1 MRARRQTTSILLA
14 GALLF
19 SACTSGDPAGGGG
32 DGGNGAEGGGG
43 GTVSVAAVWTGT
55 EQENF
60 QAVLDAFTE
69 QTDIDTEYQSNADI
83 GTFLG
88 TQIEG
93 GEPPDV
99 ALLPQP
105 GLLRDFAGQ
114 DALVEVNQEAASA
127 VEENYAPV
135 WADLA
140 TVDGT
145 LYGVY
150 FKAANKSTW
159 WYNTQAFSDAGVQPP
174 EDWDEMLQQAGTVAQ
189 SGVPYL
195 SLAGGD
201 AWPLTDLFE
210 NVYLRTA
217 GPEKY
222 DQLANH
228 EIKWTDQSVIDALE
242 VMGEILEDD
251 ANLAGGKKG
260 TLQTDFP
267 TSVSQVFTDPPEA
280 ATVFEGDFVAGVIA
294 GETEAKVGEDADYF
308 PFPSIDGSPA
318 AVVAGGDVAVA
329 LTDSEEAQELLT
341 FLASPE
347 AAEAWAER
355 GGFASPN
362 QGVDTGVYP
371 DEVSQRIAEDIV
383 NAQDLRFDMSD
394 LQPAAFGATAG
405 RGMWLRFQEFVQTL
419 DAQQT
424 AQDLERDAAKAFK

>member
-1 MRARRQTTSILLA
+1 MRARHLATSVFLSGVLLLTACA
-14 GALLF
+14 G
-19 SACTSGDPAGGGG
+19 GDVGGG
-32 DGGNGAEGGGG
+32 DTDGEDTGGSGS
-43 GTVSVAAVWTGT
+43 VSVAAVWSGT

-60 QAVLDAFTE
+60 EAVLDAFTE
-69 QTDIDTEYQSNADI
+69 ETDIDTKYQSNADI

-105 GLLRDFAGQ
+105 GLLRDFVEQ
-114 DALVEVNQEAASA
+114 DALVEVNEDAAAA
-127 VEENYAPV
+127 VEENYAPI
-135 WADLA
+135 WAELA
-140 TVDGT
+140 SVDGT

-159 WYNTQAFSDAGVQPP
+159 WYNNAAFQAAGVQPP
-174 EDWDEMLQQAGTVAQ
+174 QDWDELLQQAGTVAQ

-195 SLAGGD
+195 SIGGGD

-222 DQLANH
+222 DQLAAH
-228 EIKWTDQSVIDALE
+228 EIKWTDPSVVEALE
-242 VMGEILEDD
+242 IMGELLGEDQ
-251 ANLAGGKKG
+251 NLVGGRKG

-267 TSVSQVFTDPPEA
+267 TSVSQTFADPPKA

-294 GETEAKVGEDADYF
+294 GETTAKVGEDADYF
-308 PFPSIDGSPA
+308 PFPSIDGSPT

-329 LTDSEEAQELLT
+329 LTESEEAQELLT

-347 AAEAWAER
+347 ASQVWAEL

-362 QGVDTGVYP
+362 VAVDTGAYP
-371 DEVSQRIAEDIV
+371 DEVSARIAEDLV
-383 NAQDLRFDMSD
+383 NAEDVRFDISD

-405 RGMWLRFQEFVQTL
+405 RGMWLRLQEFVQSL
-419 DAQQT
+419 DAQAT
-424 AQDLERDAAKAFK
+424 ARALEEDAAKAFQ

>member
-1 MRARRQTTSILLA
+1 MRARRQATSLLLS

-19 SACTSGDPAGGGG
+19 GACTSGDVGGEEGG
-32 DGGNGAEGGGG
+32 SEDEGGGG
-43 GTVSVAAVWTGT
+43 SGSVSVAAVWSGT

-60 QAVLDAFTE
+60 EAVLDAFTE
-69 QTDIDTEYQSNADI
+69 ETGIETEYQSNADI

-93 GEPPDV
+93 GSPPDV

-114 DALVEVNQEAASA
+114 DALVEVNDDAASA
-127 VEENYAPV
+127 VEADYAPV
-135 WADLA
+135 WTDLA
-140 TVDGT
+140 TVDGK

-159 WYNTQAFSDAGVQPP
+159 WYNTQAFSDAGVEPP
-174 EDWDEMLQQAGTVAQ
+174 QDWDETLQQAGTVAQ

-210 NVYLRTA
+210 NIYLRTA

-222 DQLANH
+222 DQLASH
-228 EIKWTDQSVIDALE
+228 EIEWTDQSVIDALE

-251 ANLAGGKKG
+251 ANLAGGIKG

-267 TSVSQVFTDPPEA
+267 TSVSQVFTDPAKA

-294 GETEAKVGEDADYF
+294 GETDAQVGEDADYF
-308 PFPSIDGSPA
+308 PFPAIDGSPP

-329 LTDSEEAQELLT
+329 MTDSEEGQELLT

-347 AAEAWAER
+347 AGEVWAEL

-362 QGVDTGVYP
+362 GAVDTGVYP
-371 DEVSQRIAEDIV
+371 DEVSQRIAEDIIG
-383 NAQDLRFDMSD
+383 AEDLRFDMSD
-394 LQPAAFGATAG
+394 LQPADFGATAG
-405 RGMWLRFQEFVQTL
+405 RGMWLRFQEYVQNL
-419 DAQQT
+419 DPQAA
-424 AQDLERDAAKAFK
+424 AQDLEKDAAKAFK

>member
-1 MRARRQTTSILLA
+1 MRARRQATSVLLA

-19 SACTSGDPAGGGG
+19 AACTSGDVGGGSEGDDEEASGGGG
-32 DGGNGAEGGGG
+32 S
-43 GTVSVAAVWTGT
+43 VSVAAVWTGT

-60 QAVLDAFTE
+60 QAVLDVFTE
-69 QTDIDTEYQSNADI
+69 QTGIETEYQSNADI

-88 TQIEG
+88 TQLEG

-105 GLLRDFAGQ
+105 GLLRDFASQ
-114 DALVEVNQEAASA
+114 DALTEVNDEAASA
-127 VEENYAPV
+127 VEENYADV

-140 TVDGT
+140 SVDGK

-159 WYNTQAFSDAGVQPP
+159 WYNTQAFSDAGVEPP
-174 EDWDEMLQQAGTVAQ
+174 EEYDELVQQAGTVAQ

-195 SLAGGD
+195 SIGGGD

-222 DQLANH
+222 DQLSNH
-228 EIKWTDQSVIDALE
+228 EIKWTDPSVVEALE
-242 VMGEILEDD
+242 VMGEILQDD

-267 TSVSQVFTDPPEA
+267 TSVNQVFSDPPEA
-280 ATVFEGDFVAGVIA
+280 ATVFEGDFVAGVIS
-294 GETEAKVGEDADYF
+294 GETDAKVGEDADYF
-308 PFPSIDGSPA
+308 PFPSIDGSPP
-318 AVVAGGDVAVA
+318 AVVAGGDVAVS
-329 LTDSEEAQELLT
+329 LTDSEEGQELLT

-347 AAEAWAER
+347 AGEAWAEL

-362 QGVDTGVYP
+362 EAVDTGLYP
-371 DEVSQRIAEDIV
+371 DEVSQRNAEDIV
-383 NAQDLRFDMSD
+383 SAEDLRFDMSD
-394 LQPAAFGATAG
+394 LQPPDFGATAG
-405 RGMWLRFQEFVQTL
+405 RGMWLRFQEYVQNL
-419 DAQQT
+419 DAEAA
-424 AQDLERDAAKAFK
+424 AQDLEKDAAKAFK

>member
-1 MRARRQTTSILLA
+1 MRARHLATSVFLS
-14 GALLF
+14 GALLLT
-19 SACTSGDPAGGGG
+19 ACAGGDVGG
-32 DGGNGAEGGGG
+32 DDTEDG
-43 GTVSVAAVWTGT
+43 GTGGSGSVSVAAVWSGT

-60 QAVLDAFTE
+60 EAVLDAFTE
-69 QTDIDTEYQSNADI
+69 ETDIDTEYQSNADI

-105 GLLRDFAGQ
+105 GLLRDFVEQ
-114 DALVEVNQEAASA
+114 DALVEVSEGAAAA
-127 VEENYAPV
+127 VEENYAAI
-135 WADLA
+135 WGELA
-140 TVDGT
+140 SVDGT

-159 WYNTQAFSDAGVQPP
+159 WYNTAAFQGAGVEPP
-174 EDWDEMLQQAGTVAQ
+174 QDWDELLQQTGTVAQ
-189 SGVPYL
+189 SGIPYL
-195 SLAGGD
+195 SIGGGD

-222 DQLANH
+222 DQLAAH
-228 EIKWTDQSVIDALE
+228 EIKWTDPSVVEALE
-242 VMGEILEDD
+242 IMGELVGEDQ
-251 ANLAGGKKG
+251 NLVGGRKG

-267 TSVSQVFTDPPEA
+267 TSVSQTFTDPPKA
-280 ATVFEGDFVAGVIA
+280 ATVFEGDFVAGVIV
-294 GETEAKVGEDADYF
+294 GETTATVGEDADYF
-308 PFPSIDGSPA
+308 PFPSIDGSPT

-329 LTDSEEAQELLT
+329 LTESEEAQELLT

-347 AAEAWAER
+347 ASQVWAEL

-362 QGVDTGVYP
+362 EEVDTSAYP
-371 DEVSQRIAEDIV
+371 DEVSARIAEDLV
-383 NAQDLRFDMSD
+383 NAEDVRFDISD

-405 RGMWLRFQEFVQTL
+405 RGMWLRLQEFVQSL
-419 DAQQT
+419 DAEAT
-424 AQDLERDAAKAFK
+424 AQALEEDAAKAFK

>member
-1 MRARRQTTSILLA
+1 MRARRQAWSVLLA
-14 GALLF
+14 GALF
-19 SACTSGDPAGGGG
+19 FAACTSGDVGGGSE
-32 DGGNGAEGGGG
+32 GGSDDGGGG
-43 GTVSVAAVWTGT
+43 GTVSVAAVWSGT

-69 QTDIDTEYQSNADI
+69 ATDIETEYQSNADI

-105 GLLRDFAGQ
+105 GLLNDFAGQ
-114 DALVEVNQEAASA
+114 DALVEVNDEAASA

-159 WYNTQAFSDAGVQPP
+159 WYNTQAMSDAGVEPP
-174 EDWDEMLQQAGTVAQ
+174 ADYDEMLQQAGTVAQ

-195 SLAGGD
+195 SVGGGD

-210 NVYLRTA
+210 NIYLRTA

-222 DQLANH
+222 DQLASH
-228 EIKWTDQSVIDALE
+228 EIKWTDPSVVEALE
-242 VMGEILEDD
+242 IMGELVLEDQ
-251 ANLAGGKKG
+251 NLAGGVKG

-267 TSVSQVFTDPPEA
+267 TSVSNVYSDPPEA
-280 ATVFEGDFVAGVIA
+280 ATVFEGDFVAGVIS
-294 GETEAKVGEDADYF
+294 GETDAKVGEDADYF
-308 PFPSIDGSPA
+308 PFPAIDGSPP

-347 AAEAWAER
+347 AAEAWAEL

-362 QGVDTGVYP
+362 EGVDTGVYP
-371 DEVSQRIAEDIV
+371 DEVSSRIAEDIV
-383 NAQDLRFDMSD
+383 NAEDLRFDMSD
-394 LQPAAFGATAG
+394 LQPADFGATAG
-405 RGMWLRFQEFVQTL
+405 RGMWLRFQEFLQTG
-419 DAQQT
+419 DAEAT
-424 AQDLERDAAKAFK
+424 AQDLEKDAAKAFK